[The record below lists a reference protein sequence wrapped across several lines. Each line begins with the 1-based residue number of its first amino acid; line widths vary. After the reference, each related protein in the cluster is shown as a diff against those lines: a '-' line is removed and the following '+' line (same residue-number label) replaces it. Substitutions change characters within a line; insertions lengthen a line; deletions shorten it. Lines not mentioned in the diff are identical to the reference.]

1 MPALSC
7 KIRFFA
13 EQVEELRINMDYYD
27 FIVNVYSALGLG
39 LLIGLEREFRQHPAG
54 LRTNAL
60 VCVGSAL
67 FMSLTFLLHDVG
79 SPTRI
84 ASYIISGIGFL
95 GGGVILKQGVNI
107 RGMNTAATLWC
118 SAAVGAI
125 CGAGH
130 WGFAMGGAFTVLL
143 VHLIFRPISYW
154 VLRLDRFS
162 EEEMNFKIN
171 VVITF
176 GKDTAIRGVFVK
188 FLELNPALSL
198 KSLATAKQEAL
209 KETEITA
216 QMVSPVNQQNAILH
230 LVNILNEEPGVRVV
244 SWEKEQRIID

>member
-1 MPALSC
+1 MPALSY
-7 KIRFFA
+7 KISFFTGNWKKR
-13 EQVEELRINMDYYD
+13 VVMDYYD

-95 GGGVILKQGVNI
+95 GGGVIIKQGVNI

-118 SAAVGAI
+118 SAAVGA
-125 CGAGH
+125 
-130 WGFAMGGAFTVLL
+130 F
-143 VHLIFRPISYW
+143 
-154 VLRLDRFS
+154 
-162 EEEMNFKIN
+162 E
-171 VVITF
+171 
-176 GKDTAIRGVFVK
+176 
-188 FLELNPALSL
+188 NP
-198 KSLATAKQEAL
+198 
-209 KETEITA
+209 
-216 QMVSPVNQQNAILH
+216 
-230 LVNILNEEPGVRVV
+230 
-244 SWEKEQRIID
+244 

>member
-1 MPALSC
+1 
-7 KIRFFA
+7 
-13 EQVEELRINMDYYD
+13 MDYYD

-67 FMSLTFLLHDVG
+67 FMSLTFLLNDVG

-95 GGGVILKQGVNI
+95 GGGVIIKQGVNI

-118 SAAVGAI
+118 SAAVGAL

-130 WGFAMGGAFTVLL
+130 WGFAMSGAFTILL
-143 VHLIFRPISYW
+143 VHLIFRPVSNW
-154 VLRLDRFS
+154 VLHLERFS
-162 EEEMNFKIN
+162 EEEMVFKMFCIL
-171 VVITF
+171 
-176 GKDTAIRGVFVK
+176 KD
-188 FLELNPALSL
+188 FLKKKWFS
-198 KSLATAKQEAL
+198 KS
-209 KETEITA
+209 
-216 QMVSPVNQQNAILH
+216 M
-230 LVNILNEEPGVRVV
+230 
-244 SWEKEQRIID
+244 W

>member
-13 EQVEELRINMDYYD
+13 GQVEELRMNMDYYD

-130 WGFAMGGAFTVLL
+130 WGFAMTGAFTVLL
-143 VHLIFRPISYW
+143 VHLIFRPVSYW
-154 VLRLDRFS
+154 VLRLERFS
-162 EEEMNFKIN
+162 EEEVNFKIN

-176 GKDTAIRGVFVK
+176 GKDTAIRAVFVK

-244 SWEKEQRIID
+244 SWDKEPRIND

>member
-1 MPALSC
+1 M
-7 KIRFFA
+7 I
-13 EQVEELRINMDYYD
+13 MDYYD
-27 FIVNVYSALGLG
+27 FIINVYSALGLG

-60 VCVGSAL
+60 VCVGSSL

-118 SAAVGAI
+118 SAAIGAL
-125 CGAGH
+125 CGSGH
-130 WGFAMGGAFTVLL
+130 WGFGVGGTVTVLL
-143 VHLIFRPISYW
+143 VHLIFRPVSNW
-154 VLRLDRFS
+154 VLRLERFS
-162 EEEMNFKIN
+162 EEELNFKIN

-176 GKDTAIRGVFVK
+176 GRDTAIRELFVK
-188 FLELNPALSL
+188 FMESNPELTLRSLS
-198 KSLATAKQEAL
+198 TVKQEAL
-209 KETEITA
+209 RETEITA
-216 QMVSPVNQQNAILH
+216 QMVCPMNKHKSILD
-230 LVNILNEEPGVRVV
+230 LINILNDQPGTRVV
-244 SWEKEQRIID
+244 SWEKETRLSD

>member
-1 MPALSC
+1 MH
-7 KIRFFA
+7 
-13 EQVEELRINMDYYD
+13 MDYYD

-67 FMSLTFLLHDVG
+67 FMSLTFLLNDVG

-95 GGGVILKQGVNI
+95 GGGVIIKQGVNI

-118 SAAVGAI
+118 SAAVGAL

-130 WGFAMGGAFTVLL
+130 WGFAMTGTFTILL
-143 VHLIFRPISYW
+143 VHLIFRPVSNW
-154 VLRLDRFS
+154 FLHLDRFS
-162 EEEMNFKIN
+162 EEEMVFKIN

-176 GKDTAIRGVFVK
+176 GKDIAIRDIFVK
-188 FLELNPALSL
+188 FMESNPSIALRSL
-198 KSLATAKQEAL
+198 TTVKQESL

-216 QMVSPVNQQNAILH
+216 QMVSPVNQQKAILH
-230 LVNILNEEPGVRVV
+230 LINILNEEPVVRVV
-244 SWEKEQRIID
+244 SWDKEPRIND

>member
-1 MPALSC
+1 MH
-7 KIRFFA
+7 
-13 EQVEELRINMDYYD
+13 MDYYD

-67 FMSLTFLLHDVG
+67 FMSLTFLLNDVG

-95 GGGVILKQGVNI
+95 GGGVIIKQGVNI

-118 SAAVGAI
+118 SAAVGAL

-130 WGFAMGGAFTVLL
+130 WGFAMTGTFTILL
-143 VHLIFRPISYW
+143 VHLIFRPVSNW
-154 VLRLDRFS
+154 FLHLDRFS
-162 EEEMNFKIN
+162 EEEIVFKIN
-171 VVITF
+171 VVITY
-176 GKDTAIRGVFVK
+176 GKDIAIRDIFVK
-188 FLELNPALSL
+188 FMESNPSIALRSLTTVKQESL
-198 KSLATAKQEAL
+198 KEM
-209 KETEITA
+209 EITA
-216 QMVSPVNQQNAILH
+216 QMVSPVNQQKAILH
-230 LVNILNEEPGVRVV
+230 LINILNEEPGVRVV
-244 SWEKEQRIID
+244 SWDKEPRIND

>member
-1 MPALSC
+1 MPALSY
-7 KIRFFA
+7 KISFFTGNWKKR
-13 EQVEELRINMDYYD
+13 VVMDYYD

-95 GGGVILKQGVNI
+95 GGGVIIKQGVNI

-118 SAAVGAI
+118 SAAVGAL
-125 CGAGH
+125 CGSGH
-130 WGFAMGGAFTVLL
+130 WGFAMSGAFTILL
-143 VHLIFRPISYW
+143 VHLIFRPVSNW
-154 VLRLDRFS
+154 VLHLDRFS
-162 EEEMNFKIN
+162 EEELNFKIN

-176 GKDTAIRGVFVK
+176 GKDIPIRDMFVK
-188 FLELNPALSL
+188 FMESNPALLL
-198 KSLATAKQEAL
+198 KSLTTAKQEAL

-216 QMVSPVNQQNAILH
+216 QMVSPVNQQKAILN
-230 LVNILNEEPGVRVV
+230 LINILNEEPGVRVV
-244 SWEKEQRIID
+244 SWDKEPRIND

>member
-1 MPALSC
+1 MH
-7 KIRFFA
+7 
-13 EQVEELRINMDYYD
+13 MDYYD

-67 FMSLTFLLHDVG
+67 FMSLTFLLNDVG

-95 GGGVILKQGVNI
+95 GGGVIIKQGVNI

-118 SAAVGAI
+118 SAAVGAL

-130 WGFAMGGAFTVLL
+130 WGFAMTGTFTILL
-143 VHLIFRPISYW
+143 VHLIFRPVSNW
-154 VLRLDRFS
+154 FLHLDRFS
-162 EEEMNFKIN
+162 EEEMVFKIK

-176 GKDTAIRGVFVK
+176 GKDIAIRDIFVK
-188 FLELNPALSL
+188 FMESNPSIALRSL
-198 KSLATAKQEAL
+198 TTVKQESL
-209 KETEITA
+209 METEITA
-216 QMVSPVNQQNAILH
+216 QMVSPVNQQKAILH
-230 LVNILNEEPGVRVV
+230 LINILNEEPGVRVV
-244 SWEKEQRIID
+244 SWDKEPRIND

>member
-1 MPALSC
+1 
-7 KIRFFA
+7 
-13 EQVEELRINMDYYD
+13 MDYYD

-118 SAAVGAI
+118 SAAVGSL

-143 VHLIFRPISYW
+143 VHLIFRPVSHW
-154 VLRLDRFS
+154 VLHFERFS
-162 EEEMNFKIN
+162 EEELIFKIN
-171 VVITF
+171 VVMTF
-176 GKDTAIRGVFVK
+176 GKDSAIRETFVK
-188 FLELNPALSL
+188 FIESNPELTLRSLSTV
-198 KSLATAKQEAL
+198 KYEAL
-209 KETEITA
+209 RETEINA
-216 QMVSPVNQQNAILH
+216 QMVCPMNKHRVILD
-230 LVNILNEEPGVRVV
+230 LINILNEEPGIRVV
-244 SWEKEQRIID
+244 SWDKELRIND